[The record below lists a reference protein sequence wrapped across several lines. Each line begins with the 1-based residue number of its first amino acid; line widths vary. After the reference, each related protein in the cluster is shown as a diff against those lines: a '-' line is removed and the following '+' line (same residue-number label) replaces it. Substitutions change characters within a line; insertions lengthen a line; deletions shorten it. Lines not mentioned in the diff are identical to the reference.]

1 MAFVAGVEAAGMTLY
16 HVATTALM
24 IWMAF
29 LASAFVYVLVF
40 V

>member
-1 MAFVAGVEAAGMTLY
+1 MAFVAGIEAASMTLY
-16 HVATTALM
+16 RVATTALM

-29 LASAFVYVLVF
+29 LASAFIYLLAF

>member
-1 MAFVAGVEAAGMTLY
+1 MAFIAGIEAAGVTLY
-16 HVATTALM
+16 RVATTALM

-29 LASAFVYVLVF
+29 LASAFVYVLVL